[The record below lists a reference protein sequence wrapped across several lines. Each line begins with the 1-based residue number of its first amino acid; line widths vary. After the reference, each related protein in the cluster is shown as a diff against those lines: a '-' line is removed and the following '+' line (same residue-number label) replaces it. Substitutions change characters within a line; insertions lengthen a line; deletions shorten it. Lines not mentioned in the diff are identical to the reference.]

1 MLSADCWSSPSTGA
15 SKDVIAQSDKGP
27 GAWSDSVGNAFLAP
41 YELNADKSTFT
52 ANGTQ
57 GPIHQ
62 ELDKFDVKVYA
73 YQGDVDSKT
82 AGNITRWGGTGYGS
96 TDQ

>member
-1 MLSADCWSSPSTGA
+1 MRLLVVVSGA